1 MKIATYEGSI
11 QKKFI
16 RAIFLLISIV
26 VLSGYVLFINWYI
39 YNQKEERV
47 FLARNITNVLS
58 QDFVRLILLDDVNTA
73 TDLTTKLHSFRRI
86 RKVIL
91 YNEDKKKIFKYI
103 APNKVDTEENFS
115 TQDKLFYHNKYYG
128 ELYFEF
134 KTETLWQIFQN
145 NFFMFLFLL
154 FLFLSISFFLATKY
168 AKHFSRPILYLV
180 DFLEKIE
187 FKDEIKEYKVKG
199 YYDDE
204 IGKLYEEINF
214 MFTKIVDFIQQKK
227 QAEKQ
232 LAFISQYDALT
243 GFLNQNGLI
252 KSLDK
257 KLKKDQLN
265 WNSMFY
271 IKLIN
276 LKSINNAYGYRYS
289 DLLMGE
295 LAKKIKENF
304 SDSSLNAH
312 IGSGDFVLYY
322 QEIDVDK
329 NEVLLK
335 VQNIADAIMVIL
347 SDNISIDGKRL
358 KPDLYVGI
366 DVFKKEID
374 AHKLLRHA
382 NIALETG
389 RENHQKITYFNKSNE
404 VYTKKI
410 FNIFESLLV
419 ALEENQ
425 FELFYQPQYN
435 KDQNIYALEALIR
448 WRHPKL
454 GLLPPS
460 DFIPIAERT
469 DLIVDI
475 GDWVLEAVCK
485 QLKQWQ
491 NNEKTKDLMISVNV
505 SAKQFAKDSF
515 VNNLK
520 ALILK
525 YEIDASKIKL
535 ELLETLFVKHQDMVA
550 NKMKELNVLKF
561 KLSLDDFGT
570 GFSSLQYLKTFPL
583 DQIKIDQSFVIN
595 MFENEKDIQIV
606 KSIIYLG
613 GLLGMEVIA
622 EGVEKK
628 EHYEK
633 LKELGCRYFQGYY
646 FAKSLSI
653 SDVELSL
660 DKQ

>member
-1 MKIATYEGSI
+1 MQIATYEGSI
-11 QKKFI
+11 QKKFVK
-16 RAIFLLISIV
+16 AIFLLISIV

-73 TDLTTKLHSFRRI
+73 ADLTAKLRSVRRI
-86 RKVIL
+86 REVIL
-91 YNEDKKKIFKYI
+91 YNEDKKKIFRYI
-103 APNKVDTEENFS
+103 APEKVDTEKNFA
-115 TQDKLFYHNKYYG
+115 TQDKLYYHNKYYG

-134 KTETLWQIFQN
+134 KVETLWQIFKN
-145 NFFMFLFLL
+145 NFFIFLFLL
-154 FLFLSISFFLATKY
+154 FFFLSISFFLATRY
-168 AKHFSRPILYLV
+168 AKHFSKPILYLV
-180 DFLEKIE
+180 NFLEKIE
-187 FKDEIKEYKVKG
+187 FKDEIKEYKVKSP
-199 YYDDE
+199 YDDE
-204 IGKLYEEINF
+204 IGKLYEEVNF
-214 MFTKIVDFIQQKK
+214 MFAKIVDFIQQKK

-252 KSLDK
+252 KVLDE
-257 KLKKDQLN
+257 KLRKDQLA
-265 WNSMFY
+265 WNSIFY
-271 IKLIN
+271 IKLTN
-276 LKSINNAYGYRYS
+276 LKSMNNAYGYRYS
-289 DLLMGE
+289 DLLIEE
-295 LAKKIKENF
+295 LARKIKENF

-312 IGSGDFVLYY
+312 ISIGNFILHY

-347 SDNISIDGKRL
+347 SDTISINGKLL
-358 KPDLYVGI
+358 KPDLYMGI
-366 DVFKKEID
+366 DVFQKETDSRKI
-374 AHKLLRHA
+374 LRYV

-389 RENHQKITYFNKSNE
+389 RENNQKITYFNKSNE
-404 VYTKKI
+404 EYTKKI
-410 FNIFESLLV
+410 FNTFESLLV
-419 ALEENQ
+419 ALEEDQ

-435 KDQNIYALEALIR
+435 KYQNIYALEALIR
-448 WRHPKL
+448 WRHPQL

-469 DLIVDI
+469 DMIVDI

-491 NNEKTKDLMISVNV
+491 NNEKTKDLMISVNI
-505 SAKQFAKDSF
+505 SAKQFAKNNF
-515 VNNLK
+515 VSNLV
-520 ALILK
+520 ALTSR
-525 YEIDASKIKL
+525 YEIDTTKIKL

-550 NKMKELNVLKF
+550 DKMKELSALKF

-570 GFSSLQYLKTFPL
+570 GFSSLQYLKIFPL

-633 LKELGCRYFQGYY
+633 LKELGCCYFQGFY

-653 SDVELSL
+653 REVELSL
-660 DKQ
+660 DNQ